1 MSRIGRKQLAA
12 MTWDALTAEFPDS
25 QCSLDTD
32 RPERLAI
39 RGILSAQCTDVR
51 VNLTAKELF
60 AKYPEPADIAAAD
73 IEDIARM
80 IRPVGLT
87 GSKSR
92 SVKAFAEKLTGEW
105 GGVIPNDVPALM
117 EIPGIGRKI
126 ANLIVGEIYG
136 TPAIVV
142 DTHCKRV
149 MYRIGISDSKDPA
162 GVEKDM
168 MKVFDED
175 KWIAIGH
182 LSVDLGREY
191 CTAKNP
197 GCEQCPLGAFCRR
210 RV

>member
-1 MSRIGRKQLAA
+1 MSRIGKKQLAVL
-12 MTWDALTAEFPDS
+12 TWDALNKAFPDS
-25 QCSLDTD
+25 SCSLDTD

-51 VNLTAKELF
+51 VNLTAKDLF
-60 AKYPEPADIAAAD
+60 AKWPEPEDIAAAD
-73 IEDIARM
+73 IEEIKEM

-87 GSKSR
+87 GSKSK
-92 SVKAFAEKLTGEW
+92 SVKVFAEKLTGEW
-105 GGVIPNDVPALM
+105 RGKIPNDVDVLM
-117 EIPGIGRKI
+117 EVPGIGRKI

-149 MYRIGISDSKDPA
+149 MYRIGITDSKDPA
-162 GVEKDM
+162 NVEKDM
-168 MKVFDED
+168 MKVFEED
-175 KWIAIGH
+175 KWIQIGD

-191 CTAKNP
+191 CIAKKTR
-197 GCEQCPLGAFCRR
+197 CEECPLGAFCRR

>member
-1 MSRIGRKQLAA
+1 MSRIGKKQLAVL
-12 MTWDALTAEFPDS
+12 TWDALNKAFPDS
-25 QCSLDTD
+25 SCSLDTD

-51 VNLTAKELF
+51 VNLTAKDLF
-60 AKYPEPADIAAAD
+60 AKWPEPEDIAAAD
-73 IEDIARM
+73 IEEIKEM

-87 GSKSR
+87 GSKSK
-92 SVKAFAEKLTGEW
+92 SVKVFAEKLTGEW
-105 GGVIPNDVPALM
+105 KV
-117 EIPGIGRKI
+117 PGIGRKI

-149 MYRIGISDSKDPA
+149 MYRIGITDSKDPA

-168 MKVFDED
+168 MKVFEED
-175 KWIAIGH
+175 KWIQIGH

-191 CTAKNP
+191 CIAKNP
-197 GCEQCPLGAFCRR
+197 RCEECPLGAFCRR

>member
-1 MSRIGRKQLAA
+1 MSRIGKKQLAVL
-12 MTWDALTAEFPDS
+12 TWDALNKAFPDS
-25 QCSLDTD
+25 SCSLDTD

-51 VNLTAKELF
+51 VNLTAKDLF
-60 AKYPEPADIAAAD
+60 AKWPEPEDIAAAD
-73 IEDIARM
+73 IEEIKEM

-87 GSKSR
+87 GSKSK
-92 SVKAFAEKLTGEW
+92 SVKVFAEKLTGEW
-105 GGVIPNDVPALM
+105 RGKIPNDVDVLM
-117 EIPGIGRKI
+117 EVPGIGRKI

-149 MYRIGISDSKDPA
+149 MYRIGITDSKDPA

-168 MKVFDED
+168 MKVFEED
-175 KWIAIGH
+175 KWIQIGH

-191 CTAKNP
+191 CIAKNP
-197 GCEQCPLGAFCRR
+197 RCEECPLGAFCRR

>member
-1 MSRIGRKQLAA
+1 MSRIGKRQLAA
-12 MTWDALTAEFPDS
+12 MTWDALTTEFPDS

-60 AKYPEPADIAAAD
+60 ARYPEITDLAAA
-73 IEDIARM
+73 EVEQIAEI

-87 GSKSR
+87 GSKSK
-92 SVKAFAEKLTGEW
+92 SVKAFAVKLAGDW
-105 GGVIPNDVPALM
+105 GGVIPNDADILM

-126 ANLIVGEIYG
+126 ANLIVGEIYQ

-149 MYRIGISDSKDPA
+149 MYRIGITDSKDPA

-168 MKVFDED
+168 MKVLEED

-197 GCEQCPLGAFCRR
+197 RCGECPLGAFCRR

>member
-1 MSRIGRKQLAA
+1 MVRISKKTLAVKV
-12 MTWDALTAEFPDS
+12 WDALTEEFPDS
-25 QCSLDTD
+25 ACSLDTD
-32 RPERLAI
+32 KPERLAI
-39 RGILSAQCTDVR
+39 RGIMSAQCTDVR
-51 VNLTAKELF
+51 VNLTAKDLF
-60 AKYPEPADIAAAD
+60 EKWPEP
-73 IEDIARM
+73 EDIANASIEEIAEM

-87 GSKSR
+87 ASKSK
-92 SVKAFAEKLTGEW
+92 SVKVFAEKLTGEW
-105 GGVIPNDVPALM
+105 GGKIPNDVDALM
-117 EIPGIGRKI
+117 EVPGIGRKI

-168 MKVFDED
+168 MKVFEKD

-197 GCEQCPLGAFCRR
+197 RCGECPLKAFCRR

>member
-1 MSRIGRKQLAA
+1 MSRIGKKQLAVL
-12 MTWDALTAEFPDS
+12 TWDALNKAFPDS
-25 QCSLDTD
+25 SCSLDTD

-51 VNLTAKELF
+51 VNLTAKDLF
-60 AKYPEPADIAAAD
+60 AKWPEPEDIAAAD
-73 IEDIARM
+73 IEEIKEM

-87 GSKSR
+87 GSKSK
-92 SVKAFAEKLTGEW
+92 SVKVFAEKLTGEW
-105 GGVIPNDVPALM
+105 RGKIPNDVDVLM
-117 EIPGIGRKI
+117 EVPGIGRKI

-149 MYRIGISDSKDPA
+149 MYRIGITDSKDPA

-168 MKVFDED
+168 MKVFEED
-175 KWIAIGH
+175 KWIQIGH

-191 CTAKNP
+191 CIAKKTR
-197 GCEQCPLGAFCRR
+197 CEECPLGAFCRR

>member
-1 MSRIGRKQLAA
+1 MARLSRKKLADSV
-12 MTWDALTAEFPDS
+12 WDALTEEFPDS
-25 QCSLDTD
+25 ACSLDTD

-39 RGILSAQCTDVR
+39 RGIMSAQCTDVR
-51 VNLTAKELF
+51 VNLTAKNLF
-60 AKYPEPADIAAAD
+60 EKWPEPEDIGRAD
-73 IEDIARM
+73 IEEIAEM

-87 GSKSR
+87 GSKSK

-105 GGVIPNDVPALM
+105 GGKIPNDVDRLM
-117 EIPGIGRKI
+117 EVPGIGRKI

-149 MYRIGISDSKDPA
+149 MYRIGITDSKDPS

-168 MKVFDED
+168 MKVFEKD

-197 GCEQCPLGAFCRR
+197 RCGECPLKAFCQRR
-210 RV
+210 I

>member
-1 MSRIGRKQLAA
+1 MARISKKQLSGLV
-12 MTWDALTAEFPDS
+12 WDALSEEFPDS
-25 QCSLDTD
+25 CCSLETD

-51 VNLTAKELF
+51 VNLTAKDLF
-60 AKYPEPADIAAAD
+60 AEYPEP
-73 IEDIARM
+73 EDLAGAEVEEIARI

-87 GSKSR
+87 SSKSK

-105 GGVIPNDVPALM
+105 GGKIPNDAEALM
-117 EIPGIGRKI
+117 EVPGIGRKI

-149 MYRIGISDSKDPA
+149 MYRIGITDSKDPS

-168 MKVFDED
+168 MKVFEED

-197 GCEQCPLGAFCRR
+197 RCADCPLGAFCRR